1 MKRKD
6 VQIAKIGQQ
15 IVSTYTSHG
24 DILTV
29 AVVWKNCVNT
39 ECGKR
44 IKHGNYRIVEDIK
57 LGDKVELLKGFV
69 VLNTSSDGE
78 ISESLPKGSIAT
90 VENIYPIH
98 TILGLQNYHI
108 ALRFES
114 NTILN
119 FHTQGLRGLTKYF
132 RLADGNIIN
141 DYR

>member
-24 DILTV
+24 DVLTV
-29 AVVWKNCVNT
+29 AVVWKNCVHT
-39 ECGKR
+39 ECGKS

-57 LGDKVELLKGFV
+57 VGDKVELLKGFV
-69 VLNTSSDGE
+69 VLDTSSE
-78 ISESLPKGSIAT
+78 TSESLPKGSIAT

-98 TILGLQNYHI
+98 NILGLQNYHI

-114 NTILN
+114 NTIVN